1 MNPLDFLLAMNDIN
15 AAAVDE
21 AIELMHGG
29 TVGNDTREVINLNK
43 HRRKT
48 LRRSALIAAIVAL
61 LAALGAAA
69 YATDLF
75 GLRAMAMDP
84 TDNPV
89 YEFAEQT
96 DGSVQRT
103 VNPEARRISL
113 TQPQEVPDYMP
124 EEVKRAVENSRL
136 AWAEW
141 EEYRAS
147 LPDTTPA
154 FMLNLPDGLAAI
166 DTDYS
171 DDGTCTITLYGYV
184 DGELAPIETH
194 SAPSEEVKAWEDHLL
209 LAAQG
214 FGKYDYF
221 YFARDAAG
229 EVKLEE
235 IAAKY
240 GLALRGRSTQLGSS
254 DTMKAFAEEFGRE
267 YTPLD
272 MDIPNKELTQFISD
286 NFCTGDFFREPP
298 SGYDKVYYYDE
309 GTFAVSFY
317 FDGVTA
323 SDRTNDVYLYN
334 SPYTTLSSGMEM
346 YEIADAPD
354 ELYAREHTAPDG
366 TVITVLA
373 DGNEIYAYAFL
384 EKSYVTM
391 RLYLPD
397 GASDED
403 IDAALDRV
411 NYSVINK

>member
-1 MNPLDFLLAMNDIN
+1 MNPLDFLLAMNDID

-184 DGELAPIETH
+184 DGELAPIETR

-240 GLALRGRSTQLGSS
+240 GLALRGQSTQLGSS
-254 DTMKAFAEEFGRE
+254 DTSKSLAEKFGRE
-267 YTPLD
+267 EERESGVERILGCDLLILDDLGTEMTTSFVVSALYQIVNTRLLERRSTIISTNLTPD
-272 MDIPNKELTQFISD
+272 QIAGRYSPQIASHI
-286 NFCTGDFFREPP
+286 
-298 SGYDKVYYYDE
+298 E
-309 GTFAVSFY
+309 G
-317 FDGVTA
+317 
-323 SDRTNDVYLYN
+323 
-334 SPYTTLSSGMEM
+334 E
-346 YEIADAPD
+346 YEI
-354 ELYAREHTAPDG
+354 
-366 TVITVLA
+366 
-373 DGNEIYAYAFL
+373 
-384 EKSYVTM
+384 
-391 RLYLPD
+391 LPFF
-397 GASDED
+397 GED
-403 IDAALDRV
+403 IRV
-411 NYSVINK
+411 QKRG

>member
-1 MNPLDFLLAMNDIN
+1 MNPLDFLLAMNDID

-21 AIELMHGG
+21 AIELMHGV
-29 TVGNDTREVINLNK
+29 TAGNDTKEVINLNK
-43 HRRKT
+43 HRRKA
-48 LRRSALIAAIVAL
+48 LRRTALIAAIVAL

-84 TDNPV
+84 ADNPV

-96 DGSVQRT
+96 DDSIQRT

-184 DGELAPIETH
+184 DGELAPIETR
-194 SAPSEEVKAWEDHLL
+194 SAPSGEVKAWEDHLL

-240 GLALRGRSTQLGSS
+240 GLALRGQSTQLGSS

-267 YTPLD
+267 
-272 MDIPNKELTQFISD
+272 
-286 NFCTGDFFREPP
+286 
-298 SGYDKVYYYDE
+298 
-309 GTFAVSFY
+309 
-317 FDGVTA
+317 
-323 SDRTNDVYLYN
+323 
-334 SPYTTLSSGMEM
+334 
-346 YEIADAPD
+346 
-354 ELYAREHTAPDG
+354 
-366 TVITVLA
+366 
-373 DGNEIYAYAFL
+373 
-384 EKSYVTM
+384 
-391 RLYLPD
+391 
-397 GASDED
+397 
-403 IDAALDRV
+403 
-411 NYSVINK
+411 